1 MDDVIKLVSETYAVN
16 DYGVRVPAETKK
28 QVFCKVRSVTRAE
41 FFDGGRNGLN
51 PQYRFDVFMG
61 DYNDETVIEYKE
73 KRYAVYRVYHPENV
87 DYIELYCERKGGTN
101 GTS

>member
-1 MDDVIKLVSETYAVN
+1 MDDVIKLISETYAVN
-16 DYGVRVPAETKK
+16 DYGVRVPTETKK

-51 PQYRFDVFMG
+51 PQFRFDVFMG

-73 KRYAVYRVYHPENV
+73 KRYAVYRVYHPENG